1 MIGNLELLPADVRKL
16 IAKAVLLT
24 QNNNQCFLNVAFAY
38 TSRDEVTNSIK
49 CAVDGVK
56 TKAIEVDDITE
67 QLISDCLYTNKS
79 TKPDVLVRTSG
90 EVRFSDFLLWQI
102 WNTNICF
109 TEVLWPEFCIWH
121 LLASVFQY
129 QRCLPELQRFQR
141 ICEGEEQSKRVKKFL
156 LDLEMS
162 RLRQLEVYASSN

>member
-1 MIGNLELLPADVRKL
+1 MRRL

-24 QNNNQCFLNVAFAY
+24 KDNDRCFLNVAFAY
-38 TSRDEVTNSIK
+38 TSRDEVCNAIK
-49 CAVDGVK
+49 CTVDGVK
-56 TKAIEVDDITE
+56 NKEIEVEDITE
-67 QLISDCLYTNKS
+67 DLITDCLYTNKS
-79 TKPDVLVRTSG
+79 TRPDVLVRTSG

-129 QRCLPELQRFQR
+129 QRCLPELQKFRKLS
-141 ICEGEEQSKRVKKFL
+141 EEIDRSPRVVKFL
-156 LDLEMS
+156 EDLEVRRM
-162 RLRQLEVYASSN
+162 RQLEIYANT